1 MIKKSKTIVREKKK
15 KTEGK
20 IEEKKAKKAK
30 KEATP
35 KAAEKKAEVILTA
48 AAEQAEQPA
57 EQKKLT
63 FLYGLGRRKGAIARV
78 KVYKNGTGQVSINNR
93 DIVQYFP
100 AFDLQNIVLAP
111 LKNVGQLNKLDIQ
124 AKVQGGGFHGQAE
137 SIRLGVSRALLG
149 LNPLFRKNLRKAG
162 FLTRD
167 PREKERKK
175 YGLKRARRA
184 PQWQKR

>member
-1 MIKKSKTIVREKKK
+1 MIKKSKTIVREKKEK
-15 KTEGK
+15 VKEKT
-20 IEEKKAKKAK
+20 EEKKVKKAK
-30 KEATP
+30 KEAAPKVIPTP
-35 KAAEKKAEVILTA
+35 

-57 EQKKLT
+57 EQKKMA
-63 FLYGLGRRKGAIARV
+63 FLYGLGRRKEAIARV
-78 KVYKNGTGQVSINNR
+78 KVYKNGTGKVSVNSR
-93 DIVQYFP
+93 DLIQYFP
-100 AFDLQNIVLAP
+100 AFDLQNTILAP

-124 AKVQGGGFHGQAE
+124 AKVQGGGFRSQAE